1 MAKKQIMF
9 PSVTYAIRAKSVLR
23 SNGIYA
29 DMVKTSKSPSQK
41 GCGYSLTVRK
51 DFDKAVS
58 ILRKNGIDFQGY

>member
-1 MAKKQIMF
+1 MAKKHIMF

-29 DMVKTSKSPSQK
+29 DMIKTSKFPSQK
-41 GCGYSLTVRK
+41 GCGYSLIVHK

-58 ILRKNGIDFQGY
+58 VLKKNGIDFQRD